1 MNRLVAVAPLPTLR
15 TGRRAVIHLLLLG
28 GAALMIFPFI
38 WMISTSLKDIG
49 EVFTVAPKWIPS
61 VLRFDNYAAAWRAAP
76 FGRFY
81 LNSII
86 VAVAVTL
93 SQLTLGALAAYA
105 FARQQF
111 PGKDALFLLFLGTM
125 MIPDQITMIPAF
137 LLMSWLKWTNTYY
150 ALIVPNMVGAFGIFL
165 LRQFFLTLPR
175 ELEDAAKIDGCSRLT
190 FFRLVLLP
198 LSKPALAAVGI
209 FTFLHNW
216 NSYLWPLI
224 VTSTTSM
231 RTLPV
236 GLRFFVAQEGATQ
249 WTLLMAAS
257 VFVMAPVLLVFL
269 LAQRYFIEGV
279 SITGLKG

>member
-61 VLRFDNYAAAWRAAP
+61 VLRFDNSAAAWRAAP
-76 FGRFY
+76 FARFY

-86 VAVAVTL
+86 VAATVTL

-105 FARQQF
+105 FARLQF

-137 LLMSWLKWTNTYY
+137 LLMSWLKWINTYY

>member
-1 MNRLVAVAPLPTLR
+1 MAFGDVTILDWRGPLIYIYFLNSVITTL
-15 TGRRAVIHLLLLG
+15 AVIAGVLT
-28 GAALMIFPFI
+28 
-38 WMISTSLKDIG
+38 TS
-49 EVFTVAPKWIPS
+49 V
-61 VLRFDNYAAAWRAAP
+61 
-76 FGRFY
+76 
-81 LNSII
+81 
-86 VAVAVTL
+86 
-93 SQLTLGALAAYA
+93 LAAYA
-105 FARQQF
+105 LTHINL
-111 PGKDALFLLFLGTM
+111 PGRDFFFLAILATI
-125 MIPDQITMIPAF
+125 MIPNDLTLVPKVVMMFQ
-137 LLMSWLKWTNTYY
+137 WGWYNTYA
-150 ALIVPNMVGAFGIFL
+150 ALIVPFLVSVFGIFL